1 MIMDMVVY
9 ISTFIEDDTF
19 LQQFSCIRCKQLQS
33 RRKRINRLKSASLL
47 YMRLSDPLGLDF
59 PEEIPFSFT
68 YFGDQELYLEIA
80 NSLLGYQY
88 TRYDPAM
95 YYNNEKKIYM
105 DYVTYGS
112 FHAGLHTGEEY
123 TIHRNK
129 PLCAVY
135 RLPLAKKRYLCRH
148 SPIAKALIY

>member
-1 MIMDMVVY
+1 MDMVVY

-47 YMRLSDPLGLDF
+47 FMRLSDPLGLDF

-80 NSLLGYQY
+80 NSLLGYKY
-88 TRYDPAM
+88 
-95 YYNNEKKIYM
+95 
-105 DYVTYGS
+105 
-112 FHAGLHTGEEY
+112 
-123 TIHRNK
+123 
-129 PLCAVY
+129 
-135 RLPLAKKRYLCRH
+135 KRY
-148 SPIAKALIY
+148 